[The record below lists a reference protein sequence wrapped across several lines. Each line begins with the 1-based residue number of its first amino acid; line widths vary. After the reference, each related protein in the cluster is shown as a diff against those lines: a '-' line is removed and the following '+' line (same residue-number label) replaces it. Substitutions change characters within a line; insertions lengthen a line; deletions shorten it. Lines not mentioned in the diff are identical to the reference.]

1 MLKKRAIIILLVS
14 ILSMGLISCDNSKKV
29 ENNNKEVNSYEK
41 TEKILGTVVSGVAY
55 GDNAKEALEK
65 AFNRAKDIEN
75 MMSVNMENS
84 ELSKVNSE
92 AFHKNVKLSDDLYYV
107 IEKSIYYANLTDG
120 ALDPTIGHVIDSW
133 GIGTE
138 HANIPEKTLIDK
150 YKDLKNYKN
159 IELNPNTKEIRFL
172 NENIKLDL
180 GAIGKGYAGDEM
192 RKVLRE
198 EGINSALLN
207 LGGNVVALGN
217 KINNENWSIGIRNPK
232 EENEISASV
241 KINDEVVVTSGNYE
255 RYFIKDG
262 VRYHHILDPSTAY
275 PAESGLISSTIITKN
290 GIDADALSTAT
301 YILGA
306 EKAKKLI
313 EGLDGVEAL
322 FIKDNMD
329 FIETSNLDNKGF
341 RGM

>member
-29 ENNNKEVNSYEK
+29 ESNNKEVNSYEK
-41 TEKILGTVVSGVAY
+41 TEKILGTVVSRVAY

-75 MMSVNMENS
+75 MMSVNIENS
-84 ELSKVNSE
+84 ELSNVNSE
-92 AFHKNVKLSDDLYYV
+92 AFHKSVKLSDDLYYV

-159 IELNPNTKEIRFL
+159 IELNPQTKEIRFL

-275 PAESGLISSTIITKN
+275 PAEKGLISSTIITKN

>member
-1 MLKKRAIIILLVS
+1 MLKKRAIVILLVS

-29 ENNNKEVNSYEK
+29 ESNNKEVNSYEK

-75 MMSVNMENS
+75 MMSVNIENS

-150 YKDLKNYKN
+150 YK
-159 IELNPNTKEIRFL
+159 
-172 NENIKLDL
+172 
-180 GAIGKGYAGDEM
+180 
-192 RKVLRE
+192 
-198 EGINSALLN
+198 
-207 LGGNVVALGN
+207 
-217 KINNENWSIGIRNPK
+217 
-232 EENEISASV
+232 
-241 KINDEVVVTSGNYE
+241 
-255 RYFIKDG
+255 
-262 VRYHHILDPSTAY
+262 
-275 PAESGLISSTIITKN
+275 
-290 GIDADALSTAT
+290 
-301 YILGA
+301 
-306 EKAKKLI
+306 
-313 EGLDGVEAL
+313 
-322 FIKDNMD
+322 
-329 FIETSNLDNKGF
+329 
-341 RGM
+341 

>member
-14 ILSMGLISCDNSKKV
+14 ILSMGLISCDNSKKA

-75 MMSVNMENS
+75 MMSVNIENS
-84 ELSKVNSE
+84 ELSNVNSE
-92 AFHKNVKLSDDLYYV
+92 AFHKSVKLSDDLYYV

-138 HANIPEKTLIDK
+138 HANMPEKTLIDK

-217 KINNENWSIGIRNPK
+217 KINNENWSIGIR
-232 EENEISASV
+232 NEISASV

-322 FIKDNMD
+322 FIKDNMN